1 MQWNNFGVV
10 ALRLL
15 SVVVCDFIV
24 VSCSAV
30 DEPYSTVLCLSLP
43 EYFNFK
49 QESIYSR
56 GTKSWRIYIRR
67 NQSRRQSI
75 QKEKGTTVCH
85 QVFSYLSCAMYM
97 YPDNKPIFTAVQ
109 CFFCLR
115 ILLMLSGIVIL
126 QSYEN
131 KYGLEV
137 DTYVPK
143 IFLREEFDLSHR
155 SSSLIDFVHKNNL
168 FGCIERKLW
177 LLCHSVK

>member
-43 EYFNFK
+43 EYFTFK

-115 ILLMLSGIVIL
+115 ILLMLSGIVIFAIVWEQVWSGGWYL
-126 QSYEN
+126 CAQNLFTWRIWS
-131 KYGLEV
+131 
-137 DTYVPK
+137 
-143 IFLREEFDLSHR
+143 I
-155 SSSLIDFVHKNNL
+155 SSSVQSN
-168 FGCIERKLW
+168 W
-177 LLCHSVK
+177 LCA